1 MTNFRQYQPCCGLS
15 RTPSTYFSVP
25 LAGQGS
31 SQASQ
36 QSRLAAAWAAAAQ
49 AQAAAA
55 WAAAAAQA
63 QAPAAW
69 AAAAEAQAQAA
80 AQAQAPAAW
89 AAAAAQAQA
98 QARQGLRAHEP
109 RLEGSLQGWEEQ
121 KCPSEISAWKAQRR
135 LAQKVGPF
143 KQTGQAGAPFVSL
156 KPCGLPSADACRA

>member
-1 MTNFRQYQPCCGLS
+1 M
-15 RTPSTYFSVP
+15 
-25 LAGQGS
+25 AGQGS

-109 RLEGSLQGWEEQ
+109 RLEGSLQG
-121 KCPSEISAWKAQRR
+121 CRRSRSVSSEISAWKAQRR
-135 LAQKVGPF
+135 LAQKGRPIQADGPGGGSF
-143 KQTGQAGAPFVSL
+143 L
-156 KPCGLPSADACRA
+156 